1 MLSCFAAKN
10 AKFAK
15 AGGVVSHR
23 VTEAQRRFVA
33 GALPQT
39 PKAIKSHAIDWR
51 SGYGAEPHLQITLKK
66 ALCLCASV

>member
-1 MLSCFAAKN
+1 MLSCFATKN
-10 AKFAK
+10 AKFTK

-23 VTEAQRRFVA
+23 VTEAQRGFKA

-51 SGYGAEPHLQITLKK
+51 SGYGAEPHLQISLPKTLY
-66 ALCLCASV
+66 LCASV